1 MKLLKVI
8 TVVAMS
14 ACLSL
19 PVMAHRVEH
28 YEGKSS
34 DTLSDALSN
43 FREYNRILE
52 QHLSGDLTDEDLARV
67 HELTY
72 TLENALEKINEELSD
87 LADVLEEV
95 HVASESYNRDALA
108 EPAKNYL
115 RVIKIL
121 EQYSGQ

>member
-1 MKLLKVI
+1 MNLLKVI

-19 PVMAHRVEH
+19 PVMDHRVEH

-72 TLENALEKINEELSD
+72 TLRSEEHTSELQSRGHLVCRLLLEKKKQKTERLRRRLSPT
-87 LADVLEEV
+87 
-95 HVASESYNRDALA
+95 ESAHA
-108 EPAKNYL
+108 
-115 RVIKIL
+115 
-121 EQYSGQ
+121 